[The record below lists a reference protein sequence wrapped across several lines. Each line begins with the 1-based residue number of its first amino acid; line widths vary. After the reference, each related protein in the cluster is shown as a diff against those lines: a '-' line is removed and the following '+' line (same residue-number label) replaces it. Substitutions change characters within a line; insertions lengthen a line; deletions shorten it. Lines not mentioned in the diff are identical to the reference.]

1 MQTTHISNPSTEHAE
16 WLSELGFHKD
26 ELAFF
31 KKQLTEV
38 AGKNTAVQIMKLVE
52 HFENQFLVR
61 TENIDILHHDINEHL
76 GKIAEGLQ
84 EKTNLL
90 LREEASLHKVL
101 KERFNT
107 ESKLFAELKVEFN
120 TFLSKVLYV
129 NLTFPQ

>member
-1 MQTTHISNPSTEHAE
+1 MPTTQPNNSSTEHAE

-38 AGKNTAVQIMKLVE
+38 AGKNTAVEIMKLVE

-76 GKIAEGLQ
+76 GKIAKGIQ
-84 EKTNLL
+84 EKTNQL
-90 LREEASLHKVL
+90 LREEASHHKAF
-101 KERFNT
+101 KEKYIT
-107 ESKLFAELKVEFN
+107 ESKLFADLKIEFN
-120 TFLSKVLYV
+120 KFLSKVL
-129 NLTFPQ
+129 